1 MGLENAFLKLFRYT
15 VVGEVA
21 EDPLPGLAVDIETQT
36 LHPALIKVTPIDV
49 AIMEL
54 ASAKAMQKPFL

>member
-1 MGLENAFLKLFRYT
+1 MGLENALFKLFRYI

-21 EDPLPGLAVDIETQT
+21 EDPLSGLSVDVETQA
-36 LHPALIKVTPIDV
+36 LHPALVKVSPIDV

-54 ASAKAMQKPFL
+54 APAKAMQKPFL